1 MVLEQHQLSL
11 SVVHFDR
18 MGAPR
23 SRFAAQFVTLLQ
35 LQTYSC
41 LQAVPTEEDF
51 EYKPQSS
58 SGKTK
63 KSGSEKGSG
72 NKSNICQESSG
83 IVKNRELH
91 EEQESY
97 CRQIAVISRG
107 NSKSKDFEL
116 EIKSDIRRNGH
127 YDMKRRNVLDGK
139 PRRPVKR
146 PTTSSKIGENFYGR

>member
-41 LQAVPTEEDF
+41 LQTVPTEEDF

-72 NKSNICQESSG
+72 NKSICQSESG
-83 IVKNRELH
+83 IVKNRED
-91 EEQESY
+91 QESY
-97 CRQIAVISRG
+97 CRQIAVISRD
-107 NSKSKDFEL
+107 NSSKDFEL

>member
-1 MVLEQHQLSL
+1 
-11 SVVHFDR
+11 

-35 LQTYSC
+35 LQTCCY
-41 LQAVPTEEDF
+41 LQAVPAEEDF
-51 EYKPQSS
+51 SEYKTEPQSA

-72 NKSNICQESSG
+72 GKSSNCQQESAG

-91 EEQESY
+91 EQESY
-97 CRQIAVISRG
+97 CRQIAVISRD
-107 NSKSKDFEL
+107 NSSKDFEL